1 MDNATTVQEVITEAV
16 SMTTINDAIESI
28 AEAINSVGVM
38 DVIGFVVEIIGVI
51 ATVAAVIVALVANKK
66 ANDSIKISIKMQ
78 EQSKNVDLFE
88 KRVELIEILK
98 SDNKVSEVKLQLLFD
113 KYIIKEYDKIK
124 KCLNNISD
132 IEHDIFVYQDVV
144 KTSDGEGGY
153 TSPLDEILD
162 LEDKLERH
170 NFPAEGVKEFEEL
183 CKKHEITYCEFDEPK
198 VYNYKEMRD
207 RLADA
212 NKELLHEKET
222 LTIKMQKF
230 VKDSISPIG
239 D

>member
-51 ATVAAVIVALVANKK
+51 ATVAAVIVALRANKK
-66 ANDSIKISIKMQ
+66 ADDSIKKSLRMH

-88 KRVELIEILK
+88 KRVELIEELK
-98 SDNKVSEVKLQLLFD
+98 HSNKISEVKLQLLFD
-113 KYIIKEYDKIK
+113 KDIIKKYNKFK
-124 KCLNNISD
+124 KCLENISD
-132 IEHDIFVYQDVV
+132 VEHDIFVYQDVV
-144 KTSDGEGGY
+144 KTPDGEGGY

-170 NFPAEGVKEFEEL
+170 NFLAEGVKEFEEL